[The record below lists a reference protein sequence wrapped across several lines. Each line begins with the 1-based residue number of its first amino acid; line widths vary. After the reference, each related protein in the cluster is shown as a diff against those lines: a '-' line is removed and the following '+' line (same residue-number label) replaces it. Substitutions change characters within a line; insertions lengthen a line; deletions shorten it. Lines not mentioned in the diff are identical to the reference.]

1 MISSYM
7 RKILLLT
14 IYCILICFGASLA
27 QTGPAGVGNSGGTD
41 GQPQN
46 VLWLNSG
53 IGITEASGLVSNW
66 ADQSGNGLDAIQ
78 GTGTLQPSFTANNA
92 NLNNQPTLS
101 FTQNQSYLGVADNT
115 LLDNGNGFS
124 FFIALRTPN
133 TANTYGI
140 LNKRTG
146 FNVDQSYRFFQ
157 LSAEVVSNVG
167 TSSNNP
173 LSISNN
179 TNYIVSSVYD
189 GTLSTDQ
196 YNLFLNS
203 TTSGSSD
210 GPTTLNDEASDLV
223 IGNFNAS
230 DTREFPGDIGEIII
244 FKSALNAAQRIII
257 ENYLS
262 LKYNIGIGSSDYFG
276 NYANYDNAYTTDL
289 TGIGTVD
296 GTNKHSTPSVSTGG
310 LAISEI
316 ENSLNQN
323 NEFVFVAHNGTGH
336 NAAIATELGEV
347 EITSRWQRDYYI
359 EQSRDGTVDN
369 ASVEVNLT
377 FDFDEAFGN
386 PTDPGLASQYVLL
399 YRANSTGD
407 FTRIYSSVTKVG
419 NTIVCG
425 LPSILLKSGYY
436 TLGIGEQIE
445 AQTWY
450 SYKSGTW
457 NDATSWTL
465 DGSVAPLF
473 INPNNE
479 VPDDFDNVVI
489 TSGRTITMD
498 INSVTVTGMEVIGT
512 LDLSTTNGHD
522 FTEING
528 RGIIKMQGWDD
539 DTDTNTPLVDNFPIG
554 IVNGVNGFADTGN
567 GGTLELYG
575 EGVVLNTARTFRSIT
590 VNMANTDDEAII
602 LANYIINGELT
613 INNGTL
619 KINDDTETTNL
630 SIDLYG
636 DYYISTNGF
645 QTVGTANARHDFNF
659 YANFTNFGDVRFS
672 QRTTQDANT
681 EATDGIVDANFLSD
695 DLDQTIL
702 CNGSTY
708 FYRIVG
714 DKGSDETYILDLQ
727 SSDANNFVLTGA
739 ANVNVNGDITT
750 EADNLNALAIIKGT
764 IKINENVTINPL
776 NNSGNYSIP
785 TGSRLWV
792 NGGTVVK
799 NSATAIVPYGTIEI
813 SNGYL
818 EATGSSG
825 LTIRDNGRIQIDG
838 GTVLVNQI
846 RTSIEG
852 ADNIGGYVQTGGTV
866 TVNGGLGGARDTYAV
881 FSLTYED
888 NVFIMTGGTLNVTG
902 AIDLN
907 DQTAGNS
914 GAFHGGLIFINS
926 DPGNINVSGGTVNIT
941 TSQDRNHII
950 SSRAPFYN
958 LNITNTSSG
967 LNAKVIVTGG
977 TSGDAD
983 IGTNGTN
990 DGGTGDDEWRTITAQ
1005 TLKVL
1010 NDLTLTTGTTRTS
1023 GSDTYGAYLD
1033 FCSGSTCAN
1042 LEVGG
1047 NLTINDQTVLDIFNG
1062 NVDNTGSSSVTF
1074 NGSTDAVLTIGD
1086 VTSYTQGL
1094 TGFYDPEDD
1103 SFTATTYPPYQT
1115 WEFPFYDFTVDKPG
1129 ATLTLNTTGTPDNY
1143 GDESTYSD
1151 GSGNKNINGRTSNLI
1166 KVAGDFILES
1176 GTVDNDVYS
1185 MRFFGDITNKG
1196 ILGVNTTPVN
1206 ALLKLRKEGT
1216 ATTRIITTT
1225 DGAEFGNLRLNI
1237 GESIIEFT
1245 SDVYVKRLQYRF
1257 GRINIG
1263 SYNLKVDLLVHSLSS
1278 SEVVGD
1284 DYSIEDMII
1293 MDGNAS
1299 DGGLSLYVG
1308 ALDNPGIANHTD
1320 SDSEAIEIASFTD
1333 SKVYHFPIGT
1343 GTTGTYPDSRYTPAN
1358 IRLNTFYDDG
1368 YITVNV
1374 VNKQLQTA
1382 GPHPL
1387 GNDVLNRYWR
1397 VRFDGFTAPPLIDRH
1412 RFHATEADIPDGTN
1426 DTEMNGISGTWRP
1439 GYVLD
1444 GGTYDRTAEENA
1456 SGTSRFDNANSSDE
1470 DDNDSSDA
1478 DNEAIRIFFFGEE
1491 DGSGSGA
1498 TPFTLIEANY
1508 TAGDPAKFT
1517 GAPEIYYSRQDG
1529 DWHVPDTWSDNTTD
1543 QHEGVAASDYPQI
1556 GDVVFIGGNTADGS
1570 HAIVISED
1578 SADPDDIEVEEVI
1591 LNGGGSPSLLIQTN
1605 GDLNSVDLGVIKGE
1619 EGTSSQIVREIAVTT
1634 YTLTADI
1641 GDWSSISSNTF
1652 QYKAHDSGSTI
1663 TLPTDLVEF
1672 PNFTIAGNR
1681 SSNKSGGPTYGVEL
1695 SHSIN
1700 VRGDLQF
1707 RSSVGFN
1714 FQNGATGTV
1723 TVAGDVNIGSN
1734 NDASVAFP
1742 QTGLWIFDI
1751 DGDLGLLVGNSAGWG
1766 EQAELLVDE
1775 NATVEHFIKLGG
1787 DLIVEERDDGVD
1799 GAEPNIDLYANTGGG
1814 GVVLE
1819 LTGTTNAVTNIS
1831 NSGGGNLLVPDLYKV
1846 VMNKNIGTS
1855 ASFSIDNEINLV
1867 PISDINAQPI
1877 EIVNGLLILNNADID
1892 ITLTDA
1898 STGDFY
1904 LPNTSNTAASSGSGG
1919 LEIAAG
1925 TVNIEGDDTGII
1937 LDGLLRVSGGTL
1949 NMLDAVNNGNN
1960 FIEYSSSGNA
1970 QLELTSGNLSV
1981 GSQVRRATTST
1992 TGVLQYLQSGGTAI
2006 FGRYAAPESSRGVF
2020 EVMNTGSS
2028 FTHTGGSFT
2037 IYQSNGSSTVPSLFL
2052 SPTSYSLSDASAINL
2067 GTEGTTLGQTM
2078 GLISDIPLNNLTIA
2092 QGSAGGSV
2100 LDLNV
2105 QLYGVP
2111 LVTDTLRIGGND
2123 EAPTFDANG
2132 FDLTIN
2138 ESLINDNIFQ
2148 TSGNVTN
2155 AQTTYFPS
2163 SGSASISGTGTTTFW
2178 KFNKTGSG
2186 TLTLSEHDVT
2196 VGEDLRLESGTFETG
2211 DFSVTV
2217 KGDVYN
2223 DATHSSS
2230 APNSVDP
2237 SDLRG
2242 IVMAGNGRQKLE
2254 RGLVGTSYF
2263 GTLTIDNANSV
2274 IIEDETFYT
2283 FQVDQA
2289 LVLRQGVLDISSN
2302 LFVIGENATIQ
2313 NSLGNSGRDDFNLNN
2328 MVQTNSTFQDFGLR
2342 KMFTDNTTT
2351 DFVYPIGQQTYT
2363 PMVLEMTAAIQT
2375 TSASGSLT
2383 VRPSNEPH
2391 PTVNDHDNT
2400 GTLSPGTIN
2409 DRSNVL
2415 QYHWILKA
2423 EDIESLTGNI
2433 ELTYDQ
2439 DDVSLLDAG
2448 DATATVSF
2456 TEDNYAAA
2464 RLLFSSNSWDKVY
2477 DGSSIDATNNR
2488 IFFNAS
2494 DFTAGQGLNGGGSD
2508 QLTGDYT
2515 AGILVADDGITL
2527 LDVGAIP
2534 NTVPEYESLSTNGE
2548 FDDFVDWNGING
2560 TADLTS
2566 GEIPIGAILYI
2577 RNGDNMNIDVAN
2589 ARIYRTIIENGAT
2602 LEITEN
2608 ASNTRL
2614 GIVEGTGTLKLSMT
2628 TPNSSLQLPAGYYED
2643 FLTCNGGMLEFAGT
2657 VDYEVLAGVPEIREV
2672 AFSGSGNRGL
2682 ANSDLLVC
2690 EDLIIN
2696 DNVSITNT
2704 YARDITVKGN
2714 IIKSDN
2720 SATDWVD
2727 VPVSGRESTL
2737 ILSGTTTQFVSGNL
2751 TGSNAIFQ
2759 LEVNNNAGVN
2769 IINTALTDIAA
2780 GGDVEISDQLTL
2792 TNGLVSTDTVNSLK
2806 VLADASIVGG
2816 GEFAYINGPFIREMR
2831 NGSNNYFFPIGTSNR
2846 YGRIDLESPSGFTG
2860 IKEWTATYFYDTNP
2874 YDLFTMS
2881 TDATS
2886 AGVEKASTWEY
2897 WNLDA
2902 VSPANANIRPYWDT
2916 NSDVT
2921 DLTHLRVIYWDGA
2934 AWDVIPEIDAP
2945 TGSADNGNLSAG
2957 PLSFS
2962 TKTVSFGT
2970 TNQSI
2975 TLLPV
2980 ELLYFRGEA
2989 QDNGNILY
2997 WATASEV
3004 DNSHFEILR
3013 SLDGKNFNKITT
3025 VPARGGSDQTT
3036 EYKYTDKDFINS
3048 ANYYILRQVD
3058 KDGNYTNSEVIFI
3071 KYEGFEGSQK
3081 VDLVVYP
3088 NPVTDNGFELFGKN
3102 WLPESKLQMRIT
3114 DITGNEVYKDDFPVD
3129 ENGIVQ
3135 YYSKVPENLS
3145 TGIYIIS
3152 VTDGQSQKSIK
3163 VLLE

>member
-1 MISSYM
+1 M

-14 IYCILICFGASLA
+14 ISYILICPGTILA

-53 IGITEASGLVSNW
+53 TGITETGGLVSNW
-66 ADQSGNGLDAIQ
+66 ADQSGNGFNATQ
-78 GTGTLQPSFTANNA
+78 VTGTLQPSFTANNA
-92 NLNNQPTLS
+92 NFNNQPTLS
-101 FTQNQSYLGVADNT
+101 FTQDRSYLGVADNT

-124 FFIALRTPN
+124 FFIAFRTPN
-133 TANTYGI
+133 SADTYGI
-140 LNKRTG
+140 LSKRTG
-146 FNVDQSYRFFQ
+146 FNVDQAYRFFQ
-157 LSAEVVSNVG
+157 LSGEIVSNVG
-167 TSSNNP
+167 TSSNNQ
-173 LSISNN
+173 LSIGNN

-203 TTSGSSD
+203 TTSGSSN
-210 GPTTLNDEASDLV
+210 GPTTLNDEASDLF
-223 IGNFNAS
+223 IGNFNTS

-244 FKSALNAAQRIII
+244 FKSTLNDAQRVII

-262 LKYNIGIGSSDYFG
+262 IKYNIGIGSNDFFG
-276 NYANYDNAYTTDL
+276 NYGNFNTSYNEDI

-296 GTNKHSTPSVSTGG
+296 GTEKHGVPSISTGG
-310 LAISEI
+310 MKISESN
-316 ENSLNQN
+316 NSLDQT

-336 NAAIATELGEV
+336 NAAVSTELGEA
-347 EITSRWQRDYYI
+347 EITSRWARDYYI
-359 EQSRDGTVDN
+359 EQSREGTVDN
-369 ASVEVNLT
+369 ASVEVDLT
-377 FDFDEAFGN
+377 FDFDEVFGN

-399 YRANSTGD
+399 YRASPSDN
-407 FTRIYSSVTKVG
+407 FTRIYSSVTKVD

-425 LPSILLKSGYY
+425 LPSVLLKSGYY
-436 TLGIGEQIE
+436 TLGTGDQIE

-450 SYKSGTW
+450 SYRSGTW

-465 DGSVAPLF
+465 DGSVAPLY
-473 INPNNE
+473 INPDNE

-498 INSVTVTGMEVIGT
+498 MNNVTITGMEVIGT

-539 DTDTNTPLVDNFPIG
+539 DADTNTPLVDNFPIG

-590 VNMANTDDEAII
+590 VNMTNTTDEAVI

-613 INNGTL
+613 INNGML

-630 SIDLYG
+630 NIDLYG
-636 DYYISTNGF
+636 DYYISANGS
-645 QTVGTANARHDFNF
+645 QTVGTANARHDLNF
-659 YANFTNFGDVRFS
+659 YADFTNYGDARFS
-672 QRTTQDANT
+672 QRTTQDANA

-702 CNGSTY
+702 CNGPTY
-708 FYRIVG
+708 FYRIVA
-714 DKGSDETYILDLQ
+714 DKGSDETYILDIG
-727 SSDANNFVLTGA
+727 SSDANNFILTGV
-739 ANVNVNGDITT
+739 ANDDVNGDITT

-764 IKINENVTINPL
+764 IKINENVTIDPL

-799 NSATAIVPYGTIEI
+799 NSATAIVPYGTVEI

-818 EATGSSG
+818 EATGNSG

-866 TVNGGLGGARDTYAV
+866 TVDGGLGGARDTYAV

-888 NVFIMTGGTLNVTG
+888 NVFIMTGGTLNITG

-914 GAFHGGLIFINS
+914 SAFHGGLIFINS

-941 TSQDRNHII
+941 TSQDRDHII
-950 SSRAPFYN
+950 TSRAPFYN
-958 LNITNTSSG
+958 LNITNSSSG
-967 LNAKVIVTGG
+967 SNAKVLVTGG

-990 DGGTGDDEWRTITAQ
+990 DGGTGDDEWRTLAAQ

-1023 GSDTYGAYLD
+1023 GSNTYGAYLD
-1033 FCSGSTCAN
+1033 FCSGSTCAD

-1047 NLTINDQTVLDIFNG
+1047 NLTINDNTVLDLFNG

-1074 NGSTDAVLTIGD
+1074 NGTIDAVLTIGD
-1086 VTSYTQGL
+1086 VTGYTQGL

-1103 SFTATTYPPYQT
+1103 SYTATTYPPYET
-1115 WEFPFYDFTVDKPG
+1115 WEFPFYDLIVDKPG

-1151 GSGNKNINGRTSNLI
+1151 GSGNKNINGNTSNLI
-1166 KVAGDFILES
+1166 KAAGDFTLES

-1185 MRFFGDITNKG
+1185 IRFFDDITNKG
-1196 ILGVNTTPVN
+1196 ILGINTTPVN
-1206 ALLKLRKEGT
+1206 ALLKLRKEAA
-1216 ATTRIITTT
+1216 ATTRTITTT

-1237 GESIIEFT
+1237 GEGIIEFT

-1263 SYNLKVDLLVHSLSS
+1263 PYNLKVDLLVHSLTS

-1284 DYSIEDMII
+1284 DHSIEDMII

-1308 ALDNPGIANHTD
+1308 ALNNPGIAGHTD
-1320 SDSEAIEIASFTD
+1320 SDSEAIAIASFTD
-1333 SKVYHFPIGT
+1333 PRVYHFPIGT
-1343 GTTGTYPDSRYTPAN
+1343 GTSGTYPGSRYTPAN

-1374 VNKQLQTA
+1374 VGKQLQTA

-1387 GNDVLNRYWR
+1387 GNDVLDRYWR
-1397 VRFDGFTAPPLIDRH
+1397 VRSEGFTTPPLIDRH

-1426 DTEMNGISGTWRP
+1426 DTEMNGTSGTWRP

-1444 GGTYDRTAEENA
+1444 GGSYDRTAEENA
-1456 SGTSRFDNANSSDE
+1456 ASTSRFDDTDTSDE
-1470 DDNDSSDA
+1470 DDNDPSDA

-1491 DGSGSGA
+1491 DGSGTGP

-1508 TAGDPAKFT
+1508 TAGDPTKFT
-1517 GAPEIYYSRQDG
+1517 GAPEIYYSRATDG
-1529 DWHVPDTWSDNTTD
+1529 NWWEWQEEDHWSVDQVNKHTGAPISDLGVGSPGVP
-1543 QHEGVAASDYPQI
+1543 GA
-1556 GDVVFIGGNTADGS
+1556 GDVVYVGSDYVNSLNGGPYSDTGNNGRHQIRIDGS
-1570 HAIVISED
+1570 HGDVEVAEIIFDSFDGASALIVTDMSRIRVRTGITLTS
-1578 SADPDDIEVEEVI
+1578 S
-1591 LNGGGSPSLLIQTN
+1591 
-1605 GDLNSVDLGVIKGE
+1605 VIKGTGE
-1619 EGTSSQIVREIAVTT
+1619 MVQDVYVDPASNGTIV
-1634 YTLTADI
+1634 ADI
-1641 GDWSSISSNTF
+1641 GEFAADANNGWFFWLQDNGTIIVDDFDDYPTFRTFGGNGSRYFQFAKDITARNMLIDNNVIFQVAYNLTIDSLVRLGQNQEGIIEFMDTDGISDTDVTLECTDIDMIGGADSDDNSFRVENAGDNIHRLKVNGDILFTNGSTFDLSST
-1652 QYKAHDSGSTI
+1652 SGS
-1663 TLPTDLVEF
+1663 
-1672 PNFTIAGNR
+1672 
-1681 SSNKSGGPTYGVEL
+1681 
-1695 SHSIN
+1695 N
-1700 VRGDLQF
+1700 VIL
-1707 RSSVGFN
+1707 
-1714 FQNGATGTV
+1714 
-1723 TVAGDVNIGSN
+1723 
-1734 NDASVAFP
+1734 
-1742 QTGLWIFDI
+1742 
-1751 DGDLGLLVGNSAGWG
+1751 
-1766 EQAELLVDE
+1766 E
-1775 NATVEHFIKLGG
+1775 LGG
-1787 DLIVEERDDGVD
+1787 DSGEHSVTD
-1799 GAEPNIDLYANTGGG
+1799 
-1814 GVVLE
+1814 
-1819 LTGTTNAVTNIS
+1819 NADITM
-1831 NSGGGNLLVPDLYKV
+1831 DLYKI
-1846 VMNKNIGTS
+1846 VMNKGSDTTS
-1855 ASFSIDNEINLV
+1855 TFTIPDSFTITQPAVSGI
-1867 PISDINAQPI
+1867 QPI
-1877 EIVNGLLILNNADID
+1877 EILNGKLILNDAGID

-1904 LPNTSNTAASSGSGG
+1904 IPNTTDTEASSGSGG
-1919 LEIAAG
+1919 LEVSAG
-1925 TVNIEGDDTGII
+1925 TVRVEGDDTGII
-1937 LDGLLRVSGGTL
+1937 LDGLLRVSGGSL
-1949 NMLDAVNNGNN
+1949 DMLDAASNGNN
-1960 FIEYSSSGNA
+1960 FIEYSSSGRA
-1970 QLELTSGNLSV
+1970 QLELTSGSLSV
-1981 GSQVRRATTST
+1981 GSQVRRATAST
-1992 TGVLQYLQSGGTAI
+1992 TGVLQYRQTGGTAI
-2006 FGRYAAPESSRGVF
+2006 FGRYVAPESSRAVF

-2052 SPTSYSLSDASAINL
+2052 SPASYSLSDASAIDL
-2067 GTEGTTLGQTM
+2067 GAEGTTLGQTM

-2105 QLYGVP
+2105 RLYGVP

-2123 EAPTFDANG
+2123 ETPIFDANG

-2138 ESLINDNIFQ
+2138 EALINDHIFQ

-2155 AQTTYFPS
+2155 AQATYFPS
-2163 SGSASISGTGTTTFW
+2163 TGNASLSGAGTTTFW

-2186 TLTLSEHDVT
+2186 TLTLSGHDIT
-2196 VGEDLRLESGTFETG
+2196 VEEDIRLESGTFESG

-2230 APNSVDP
+2230 APNSIDP

-2242 IVMAGNGRQKLE
+2242 IVMAGDGRQKLE
-2254 RGLVGTSYF
+2254 RGSVGTSYF
-2263 GTLTIDNANSV
+2263 GTLTINNANSV

-2289 LVLRQGVLDISSN
+2289 LVLREGVLDISSN

-2313 NSLGNSGRDDFNLNN
+2313 NSSGNSGRDDFNLNN

-2375 TSASGSLT
+2375 SGATGSLT

-2423 EDIESLTGNI
+2423 EEIESLTGNI

-2494 DFTAGQGLNGGGSD
+2494 DFTAGQGLNGGGND

-2515 AGILVADDGITL
+2515 AGILVADDGTTL

-2534 NTVPEYESLSTNGE
+2534 NTVPEYESLGTNGE
-2548 FDDFVDWNGING
+2548 FDDFTDWNGING
-2560 TADLTS
+2560 TANLTS
-2566 GEIPIGAILYI
+2566 GEIPTGAILYI
-2577 RNGDNMNIDVAN
+2577 RNGDNMNLDVPN
-2589 ARIYRTIIENGAT
+2589 ARIYRTIIEDGAT
-2602 LEITEN
+2602 LDITEN
-2608 ASNTRL
+2608 ALNTRL
-2614 GIVEGTGTLKLSMT
+2614 GIVEGTGTIKLSMN
-2628 TPNSSLQLPAGYYED
+2628 TPNSSIQLPAGYYED

-2657 VDYEVLAGVPEIREV
+2657 VDYEVLSGVPEIREV

-2720 SATDWVD
+2720 SATDWVA

-2737 ILSGTTTQFVSGNL
+2737 ILSGTATQFISGDL
-2751 TGSNAIFQ
+2751 TGDNAIFQ

-2769 IINTALTDIAA
+2769 IINTVLTDIAA
-2780 GGDVEISDQLTL
+2780 GGDVEISDRLTL
-2792 TNGLVSTDTVNSLK
+2792 TNGLVSTDTDNSFK
-2806 VLADASIVGG
+2806 VSADASISGG
-2816 GEFAYINGPFIREMR
+2816 GEFSYVNGPFIREIR
-2831 NGSNNYFFPIGTSNR
+2831 NGSSNDYFFPIGTSNR
-2846 YGRIDLESPSGFTG
+2846 YGRIDIENPSGFTG

-2874 YDLFTMS
+2874 YDIFSMS
-2881 TDATS
+2881 ADATS
-2886 AGVEKASTWEY
+2886 AGVEKASSWEY

-2902 VSPANANIRPYWDT
+2902 VSPANANVRPYWDAD
-2916 NSDVT
+2916 SDVT

-2934 AWDVIPEIDAP
+2934 AWDVISEIDAP
-2945 TGSADNGNLSAG
+2945 SGSADNGNLSAG

-2970 TNQSI
+2970 TDQSI

-2980 ELLYFRGEA
+2980 DLLYFRGEA
-2989 QDNGNILY
+2989 QDNGNVLF
-2997 WATASEV
+2997 WATASET
-3004 DNSHFEILR
+3004 DNGHFEILR
-3013 SLDGKNFNKITT
+3013 SFDGANFNKIGT
-3025 VPARGGSDQTT
+3025 VPALGGPDRVT
-3036 EYKYTDKDFINS
+3036 EYKFTDRILINP

-3058 KDGNYTNSEVIFI
+3058 KDGNYTDSGVIFI

-3088 NPVTDNGFELFGKN
+3088 NPITDNGFELFGKN
-3102 WLPESKLQMRIT
+3102 WLPNAKLQMRIT
-3114 DITGNEVYKDDFPVD
+3114 NITGDEVYKDVFPID
-3129 ENGIVQ
+3129 ENGIVR
-3135 YYSKVPENLS
+3135 YYSKLPENLS
-3145 TGIYIIS
+3145 TGIYVLS
-3152 VTDGQSQKSIK
+3152 VTDGQNHKSIK